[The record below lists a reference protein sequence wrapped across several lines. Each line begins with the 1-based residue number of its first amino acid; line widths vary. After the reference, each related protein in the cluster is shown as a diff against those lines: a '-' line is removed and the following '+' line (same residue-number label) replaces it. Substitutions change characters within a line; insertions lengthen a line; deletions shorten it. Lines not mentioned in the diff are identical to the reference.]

1 MPSTFSVASA
11 AEIRGPEPKYR
22 RSKKRTQTPLR
33 AAIVSFPSISVLPSG
48 SGARPDESLEV
59 DESVREKHDREW

>member
-11 AEIRGPEPKYR
+11 AKFRGSEPKYR
-22 RSKKRTQTPLR
+22 HSKKRTQIPHL
-33 AAIVSFPSISVLPSG
+33 AAMVSFLSISVLSWR

-59 DESVREKHDREW
+59 DERMGKKPD